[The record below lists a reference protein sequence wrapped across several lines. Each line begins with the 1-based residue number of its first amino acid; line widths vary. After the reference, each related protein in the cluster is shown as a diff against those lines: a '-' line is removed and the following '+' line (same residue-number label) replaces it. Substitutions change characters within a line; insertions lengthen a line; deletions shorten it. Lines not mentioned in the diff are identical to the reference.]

1 MYYTVQ
7 LIQQTFYKNL
17 TGRGHEKSRI
27 SAASEAFN
35 AWLYSV
41 TTVENPY
48 CYTQATDVEQEVNGL
63 MTPDRKF
70 KISPE
75 KIRKINEKT
84 TAFH

>member
-41 TTVENPY
+41 TTVENPDAY
-48 CYTQATDVEQEVNGL
+48 KLT
-63 MTPDRKF
+63 
-70 KISPE
+70 ISVA
-75 KIRKINEKT
+75 KNIDK
-84 TAFH
+84 

>member
-41 TTVENPY
+41 TTVENPLTGIDAFPRQN
-48 CYTQATDVEQEVNGL
+48 CSFSA
-63 MTPDRKF
+63 
-70 KISPE
+70 
-75 KIRKINEKT
+75 KT
-84 TAFH
+84 LKLPSYVFGPG

>member
-41 TTVENPY
+41 TTVENPVHGFFPVI
-48 CYTQATDVEQEVNGL
+48 TIDLGL
-63 MTPDRKF
+63 FFLVAEPENL
-70 KISPE
+70 ISDD
-75 KIRKINEKT
+75 IVWLRCGG
-84 TAFH
+84 

>member
-41 TTVENPY
+41 TTVENP
-48 CYTQATDVEQEVNGL
+48 ADMIVEDSLSGSSV
-63 MTPDRKF
+63 K
-70 KISPE
+70 PE
-75 KIRKINEKT
+75 FTGDNMRARERLKSYLNYIGEKK
-84 TAFH
+84 